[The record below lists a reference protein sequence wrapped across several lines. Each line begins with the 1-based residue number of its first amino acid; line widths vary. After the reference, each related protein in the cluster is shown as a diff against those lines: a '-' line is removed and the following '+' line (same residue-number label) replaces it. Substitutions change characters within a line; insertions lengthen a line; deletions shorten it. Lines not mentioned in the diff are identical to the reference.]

1 VIRYISTTAPRNEHL
16 AMFSTL
22 TLNTNSRQAVSSRVR
37 CTPAAAWL
45 DTAEMFGFAGTY
57 AGIKHPTWR
66 PPEDPM

>member
-1 VIRYISTTAPRNEHL
+1 
-16 AMFSTL
+16 MFSTL